1 MSGETER
8 RKSYVSRSVMFPV
21 QIVCWI
27 LPGTR
32 SFLNFAGR
40 EEAREGMCRSPITRI
55 RTMADDVVRLRFEV
69 EADRSINLRIWAGVK
84 HFTQFR
90 QMGVS
95 KSTPCSC
102 LPLTTRHL
110 AIKSS
115 GYEIRRAL

>member
-1 MSGETER
+1 
-8 RKSYVSRSVMFPV
+8 MFPV

-69 EADRSINLRIWAGVK
+69 EADRLINQSTCEFGLVSSILRSSVRWE
-84 HFTQFR
+84 F
-90 QMGVS
+90 S
-95 KSTPCSC
+95 KPTPVVYP
-102 LPLTTRHL
+102 LPLVIWRLRAADT
-110 AIKSS
+110 K
-115 GYEIRRAL
+115 YEEHFKLVR